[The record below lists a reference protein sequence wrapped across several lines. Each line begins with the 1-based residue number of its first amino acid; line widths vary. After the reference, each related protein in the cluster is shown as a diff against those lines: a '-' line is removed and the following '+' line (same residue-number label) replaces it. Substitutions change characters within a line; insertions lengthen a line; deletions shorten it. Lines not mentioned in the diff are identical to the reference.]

1 MSRDLRE
8 ALLWAGF
15 IVFIFTFA
23 YAINKK
29 NEAENKENAMREIE
43 LCMNKLHKSYR
54 ECKELVYMAD

>member
-1 MSRDLRE
+1 MSKDLRE

-23 YAINKK
+23 YGMNKK
-29 NEAENKENAMREIE
+29 EESENKTRAMQEIE
-43 LCMNKLHKSYR
+43 SCMVNLHKSYA